1 MFSSTIL
8 LLAFIFL
15 SVDGRST
22 SPWNRRRPNFTA
34 RTPSTS
40 NALDRLMLPQIRGG
54 DSDST
59 PSSGFSSALPTPI
72 SPRIGDSDETSGEGG
87 NGHEAKTPTYNIHP
101 SITGGHILRAGKVDP
116 EDRLKN
122 PPSLA
127 KKNTPNNATST
138 EVVVD
143 TYVTKK
149 DKATKK
155 LLKRHKQIAKKLKVR
170 SHNIIMTALTLRF
183 KGTKGYIDLRHS
195 LRPNTL
201 YRILFIKTQIAFC
214 HLIALFV
221 PYQYY
226 LCLLYHKLIFMQ
238 TCKLKNINARL

>member
-1 MFSSTIL
+1 MFLIPMFSSTIL

-59 PSSGFSSALPTPI
+59 SSSGFSSALPTPI
-72 SPRIGDSDETSGEGG
+72 SPRIGDSDETTGEGG
-87 NGHEAKTPTYNIHP
+87 DGHEAKTPTYNIHP

-127 KKNTPNNATST
+127 KKNTANNATST

-183 KGTKGYIDLRHS
+183 KETKGLPICVIRCDLTPFIEFCLSKPKLHFVISS
-195 LRPNTL
+195 LCSFPTNII
-201 YRILFIKTQIAFC
+201 YAFC
-214 HLIALFV
+214 I
-221 PYQYY
+221 
-226 LCLLYHKLIFMQ
+226 
-238 TCKLKNINARL
+238 TN